1 MFGRKSENRTLEV
14 LLKIF
19 LVIGIIAGICFVA
32 KILLD
37 KFKKKSDLIDDD
49 DDFTCDFEC
58 LENDDLDGD
67 CSTCI
72 YNCASKGEEEHP
84 VEQPEEE
91 QKPEAGEPEAE

>member
-1 MFGRKSENRTLEV
+1 MFFRKSENRTLDI

-19 LVIGIIAGICFVA
+19 LLVGIIAGICVVV

-37 KFKKKSDLIDDD
+37 KFKKNSDLIDD

-72 YNCASKGEEEHP
+72 YNCAEKAEEEP
-84 VEQPEEE
+84 KEEPAAE
-91 QKPEAGEPEAE
+91 EAAE